1 MVMILEKEKH
11 VVIVYPHPDDE
22 SFGTAGTIMQLRKK
36 EVPVTYLC
44 GTLGEMGRNMGS
56 PNIANRETLPHIRE
70 KELADACKY
79 LDIDYKLLGYFD
91 KMIEFEDQKKV
102 SEHIKRVLLDIE
114 PSLVI
119 THFPPYAI
127 HPDHNA
133 LGAATIQAVG
143 MIEEEKRPTLWVQAI
158 EANYEEKLGE
168 PHVINDVSHV
178 FDQKLEA
185 IFQHKSQ
192 AYGMIEKM
200 EGNEK
205 EAEKERQN
213 LLARL
218 GKEKFYIWDFSVNG
232 PKED

>member
-91 KMIEFEDQKKV
+91 KMIEFEDQKR
-102 SEHIKRVLLDIE
+102 SEEHTSELQSRGHLVCRLLLE
-114 PSLVI
+114 KKNKQ
-119 THFPPYAI
+119 TH
-127 HPDHNA
+127 NE
-133 LGAATIQAVG
+133 V
-143 MIEEEKRPTLWVQAI
+143 
-158 EANYEEKLGE
+158 
-168 PHVINDVSHV
+168 ND
-178 FDQKLEA
+178 
-185 IFQHKSQ
+185 
-192 AYGMIEKM
+192 
-200 EGNEK
+200 
-205 EAEKERQN
+205 
-213 LLARL
+213 
-218 GKEKFYIWDFSVNG
+218 
-232 PKED
+232 